1 MMSALLLYS
10 IKSAIVL
17 TMLYLP
23 YMLMLRR
30 ESFFRFNRLM
40 LLGILLL
47 SLVLP
52 LCNIP
57 ALSLDNQ
64 PVVQAA
70 QLQMLELGIP
80 VHVLPEVQVLADGTV
95 SQETP
100 RFSVFLLVSLIYI
113 IGMVALLLVRLWQ
126 IGRLQFGLK
135 QGVLWHH
142 DEQGVRIYC
151 HSGDVA
157 PFSWMKNIVI
167 NEKDYDEAG
176 REIVLHEMGHIQGR
190 HSWDVVLLTLVQ
202 MLQWWNPLAYVLGIS
217 LRDVHEY
224 EADNF
229 VLEQGI
235 SAQGYQLLLIRK
247 AVGSGS
253 YAFANSFNHSL
264 TKKRIT
270 MMKKI
275 KSNPWMKSKALYV
288 IPVAALALSA
298 FATPKFVAPIEE
310 TVTKLEGK
318 GTENSLNLQAFEE
331 ERNVFEVENV
341 SKVVVDGKEM
351 TIREAMEAVK
361 GKEIKNSL
369 TTLPDGSKVL
379 SITTGAKADSE
390 KEKLK
395 IEEISGEASASVD
408 EAIEKALED
417 ARPLIILNGKIFEIP
432 KDAKDINLKRMH
444 EEQLTKLLNI
454 DVEDVESIAV
464 LQKESATAKWGDKGS
479 NGAIV
484 IETKEAKDANKE
496 VVSNKSDLKEL
507 VKKLPGAEM
516 DENGDIKINGKDVS
530 KIMLNDRDVF
540 TKNDTIYNVVAVRA
554 QYPGGDPECFAFIAK
569 NVRYPKLCQEFGVQ
583 GRVIVRFVVEKDGS
597 ITNVEKV
604 RGAGKTLSEVEVTA
618 YKEKNPNSQEQIEA
632 GQDLG
637 ELLYEEAER
646 VVKLMPKWEP
656 AKDEDGNPVRSLF
669 NLPFMFRLQ

>member
-1 MMSALLLYS
+1 MSAVLLYS

-17 TMLYLP
+17 TLLYLP

-30 ESFFRFNRLM
+30 ESFFRFNRM
-40 LLGILLL
+40 VLLSILLL

-57 ALSLDNQ
+57 WMSLDHQ

-70 QLQMLELGIP
+70 QLQMLEMGIP
-80 VHVLPEVQVLADGTV
+80 VHVLPEVQVLAEGAASQGT
-95 SQETP
+95 S
-100 RFSVFLLVSLIYI
+100 RFSVFFLVSLIYI
-113 IGMVALLLVRLWQ
+113 IGMVALLMMRLWQ
-126 IGRLQFGLK
+126 VARLQFGLR
-135 QGVLWHH
+135 QGVLWHN

-157 PFSWMKNIVI
+157 PFSWMRNIVI

-202 MLQWWNPLAYVLGIS
+202 MLQWWNPLCYVLGIS

-224 EADNF
+224 EADNY
-229 VLEQGI
+229 VLQQGV

-318 GTENSLNLQAFEE
+318 GTENSANLQVLEQENGSVVQKDMAQSSA
-331 ERNVFEVENV
+331 ENV
-341 SKVVVDGKEM
+341 TSEEVKQQDTDEQPLFVLDGK
-351 TIREAMEAVK
+351 
-361 GKEIKNSL
+361 
-369 TTLPDGSKVL
+369 
-379 SITTGAKADSE
+379 
-390 KEKLK
+390 
-395 IEEISGEASASVD
+395 
-408 EAIEKALED
+408 
-417 ARPLIILNGKIFEIP
+417 IIEIP
-432 KDAKDINLKRMH
+432 EDMKDINFKRMH

-454 DVEDVESIAV
+454 NAEDVESIAV
-464 LQKESATAKWGDKGS
+464 LQKDEATKVWGDKGS
-479 NGAIV
+479 NGAFV
-484 IETKEAKDANKE
+484 IATKKETKEPESQNVVYNKQTGTNDPVLKD
-496 VVSNKSDLKEL
+496 L

-516 DENGDIKINGKDVS
+516 DGDGNITVGGKSVS
-530 KIMLNDRDVF
+530 KIMLNDKEVLNN
-540 TKNDTIYNVVAVRA
+540 NDTIYNVVKERA
-554 QYPGGDPECFAFIAK
+554 KFPGGDAEIFKFLSE
-569 NVRYPKLCQEFGVQ
+569 NMRYPKLCQEFGVQ
-583 GRVIVRFVVEKDGS
+583 GRVIVRFVIEKDGS
-597 ITNVEKV
+597 ITHIEKV
-604 RGAGKTLSEVEVTA
+604 RGAGKTLSEVEVTS
-618 YKEKNPNSQEQIEA
+618 YKQEHPDSPEQLKA

-637 ELLYEEAER
+637 DLLFEEAKR
-646 VVKLMPKWEP
+646 VLELMPKWEP
-656 AKDEDGNPVRSLF
+656 GKDEDGNPVRSIF
-669 NLPFMFRLQ
+669 SLPVTFRLQ

>member
-1 MMSALLLYS
+1 MVNAMMSAVLLYS

-17 TMLYLP
+17 SMLYLP

-30 ESFFRFNRLM
+30 ESFFRFNRM
-40 LLGILLL
+40 VLLSILLL

-57 ALSLDNQ
+57 WMSLDHQ

-80 VHVLPEVQVLADGTV
+80 VHVLPEVQVLAEGAASQGT
-95 SQETP
+95 S
-100 RFSVFLLVSLIYI
+100 RFSVFFLVSLIYI
-113 IGMVALLLVRLWQ
+113 IGMVALLMMRLWQ
-126 IGRLQFGLK
+126 VARLQFGLR
-135 QGVLWHH
+135 QGVLWHN

-157 PFSWMKNIVI
+157 PFSWMRNIVI

-202 MLQWWNPLAYVLGIS
+202 MLQWWNPLCYVLGIS

-229 VLEQGI
+229 VLEQGV

-270 MMKKI
+270 MMKKS

-310 TVTKLEGK
+310 TVSKLEGK
-318 GTENSLNLQAFEE
+318 GTENSANLQVLEQEMNPAAQKDMTQSST
-331 ERNVFEVENV
+331 ENV
-341 SKVVVDGKEM
+341 ILEEVKQQDTEGRPLFVLDGKIIEVSKDVNFGTM
-351 TIREAMEAVK
+351 
-361 GKEIKNSL
+361 NS
-369 TTLPDGSKVL
+369 
-379 SITTGAKADSE
+379 
-390 KEKLK
+390 
-395 IEEISGEASASVD
+395 
-408 EAIEKALED
+408 
-417 ARPLIILNGKIFEIP
+417 
-432 KDAKDINLKRMH
+432 
-444 EEQLTKLLNI
+444 EEQFSSLLNI
-454 DVEDVESIAV
+454 NVEDIESITV
-464 LQKESATAKWGDKGS
+464 LKNDAATKVWGDKGA
-479 NGAIV
+479 NGVIV
-484 IETKEAKDANKE
+484 ITTKSKDD
-496 VVSNKSDLKEL
+496 VKEL

-516 DENGDIKINGKDVS
+516 DDDGNITVGGKSVA
-530 KIMLNDRDVF
+530 KIMLEDKTIFNN
-540 TKNDTIYNVVAVRA
+540 NDTIYNVVKERA
-554 QYPGGDPECFAFIAK
+554 KFPGGDEACLKFISE
-569 NVRYPKLCQEFGVQ
+569 NVRYPKLCHEFGVQ

-597 ITNVEKV
+597 ITHIEKV
-604 RGAGKTLSEVEVTA
+604 RGVGKTLSEVEVTS
-618 YKEKNPNSQEQIEA
+618 YKQEHPDSPEQLKA

-637 ELLYEEAER
+637 NLLFEEAKR
-646 VVKLMPKWEP
+646 VMELMPKWEP
-656 AKDEDGNPVRSLF
+656 AKDKDGNAVRSFF

>member
-1 MMSALLLYS
+1 M
-10 IKSAIVL
+10 VL

-23 YMLMLRR
+23 YMLLLRR
-30 ESFFRFNRLM
+30 ESFFRFNRIV

-57 ALSLDNQ
+57 WMSLDHK

-80 VHVLPEVQVLADGTV
+80 VHVLPEVQVVANNMAV
-95 SQETP
+95 NENP
-100 RFSVFLLVSLIYI
+100 HFSVFMLVSVIYI
-113 IGMVALLLVRLWQ
+113 IGMIVLLANRLWQ
-126 IGRLQFGLK
+126 ITRLQYGLKRGVLWQDDK
-135 QGVLWHH
+135 QGVC
-142 DEQGVRIYC
+142 IYC

-157 PFSWMKNIVI
+157 PFSWMRNIVI

-176 REIVLHEMGHIQGR
+176 REIILHEMGHIHNR

-202 MLQWWNPLAYVLGIS
+202 MLQWWNPLVYVLGIS

-224 EADNF
+224 EADDH
-229 VLEQGI
+229 VLQQGV

-318 GTENSLNLQAFEE
+318 GMEKSSNLQVQEE
-331 ERNVFEVENV
+331 ESKDTR
-341 SKVVVDGKEM
+341 KVVELESNPLIHVDGRELMPKE
-351 TIREAMEAVK
+351 ALKAVK
-361 GKEIKNSL
+361 GKEIQNSL
-369 TTLPDGSKVL
+369 TTQPDGSEVL
-379 SITTGAKADSE
+379 SIKTRGT
-390 KEKLK
+390 
-395 IEEISGEASASVD
+395 
-408 EAIEKALED
+408 ED
-417 ARPLIILNGKIFEIP
+417 GQPLIVLNGKIIEIP
-432 KDAKDINLKRMH
+432 KDAKDINS
-444 EEQLTKLLNI
+444 EEWLAKLLDI
-454 DVEDVESIAV
+454 DAEDIESITV
-464 LQKESATAKWGDKGS
+464 LKNDAAIEKWGDKGS
-479 NGAIV
+479 NGV
-484 IETKEAKDANKE
+484 ILINTKSKDDVK
-496 VVSNKSDLKEL
+496 DL
-507 VKKLPGAEM
+507 VKKLPGAAV
-516 DENGDIKINGKDVS
+516 DGDGNITLNGKSVS
-530 KIMLNDRDVF
+530 KIMLNDKEVF
-540 TKNDTIYNVVAVRA
+540 NNNDTIYNAVKERA
-554 QYPGGDPECFAFIAK
+554 KFPGGDEECFKFVSE
-569 NVRYPKLCQEFGVQ
+569 NVRYPKLCLYFGVQ

-597 ITNVEKV
+597 ITHIEKV
-604 RGAGKTLSEVEVTA
+604 RGVGETLSEEEVTS
-618 YKEKNPNSQEQIEA
+618 YKQEHPDSPEQLKA

-637 ELLYEEAER
+637 DLLFGEAKR
-646 VVKLMPKWEP
+646 VMELMPKWEP
-656 AKDEDGNPVRSLF
+656 AKDKDGNAVRSF
-669 NLPFMFRLQ
+669 YSLPFMFYLR

>member
-1 MMSALLLYS
+1 MENAMISAVLLYS

-17 TMLYLP
+17 TLLYLP

-30 ESFFRFNRLM
+30 ESFFRFNRM
-40 LLGILLL
+40 VLLSILLL

-57 ALSLDNQ
+57 WMSLDHQ

-80 VHVLPEVQVLADGTV
+80 VHVLPEVQVLAEGAASQGT
-95 SQETP
+95 S
-100 RFSVFLLVSLIYI
+100 RFSVFFLVSLIYI
-113 IGMVALLLVRLWQ
+113 IGMVALLMMRLWQ
-126 IGRLQFGLK
+126 IARLQFGLRR
-135 QGVLWHH
+135 GVLWHN

-157 PFSWMKNIVI
+157 PFSWMRNIVI

-202 MLQWWNPLAYVLGIS
+202 MLQWWNPLCYVLGIS

-229 VLEQGI
+229 VLEQGV

-270 MMKKI
+270 MMKKS

-318 GTENSLNLQAFEE
+318 GTEKSAILQALEE
-331 ERNVFEVENV
+331 E
-341 SKVVVDGKEM
+341 KEQ
-351 TIREAMEAVK
+351 I
-361 GKEIKNSL
+361 
-369 TTLPDGSKVL
+369 
-379 SITTGAKADSE
+379 
-390 KEKLK
+390 K
-395 IEEISGEASASVD
+395 IEEISGEAAASVD
-408 EAIEKALED
+408 EAVEKALGE
-417 ARPLIILNGKIFEIP
+417 AQPLIVLNGKIFEIP

-454 DVEDVESIAV
+454 NVEDIESIAV
-464 LQKESATAKWGDKGS
+464 LKKDEATKIWGDKGA
-479 NGAIV
+479 NGVIV
-484 IETKEAKDANKE
+484 ITTKKETKEPERQNVVYNKE
-496 VVSNKSDLKEL
+496 TGTNDPVLKDL
-507 VKKLPGAEM
+507 VKKLPGAKM
-516 DENGDIKINGKDVS
+516 DDEGNITVNGKSVS
-530 KIMLNDRDVF
+530 KIMLDDKSIFNN
-540 TKNDTIYNVVAVRA
+540 NDTIYNVPAVRA
-554 QYPGGDPECFAFIAK
+554 QYPGGDLEIFKFLSENI
-569 NVRYPKLCQEFGVQ
+569 RYPKLCHEFGVQ
-583 GRVIVRFVVEKDGS
+583 GRVIVNFVIEKDGS
-597 ITNVEKV
+597 ITHIEKV
-604 RGAGKTLSEVEVTA
+604 RGAERTLSEVEVTS
-618 YKEKNPNSQEQIEA
+618 YKQDHPDSPEQLEA

-637 ELLYEEAER
+637 DLLFEEAKR
-646 VVKLMPKWEP
+646 VLELMPKWEP
-656 AKDEDGNPVRSLF
+656 AKDEDGNPVRSIF
-669 NLPFMFRLQ
+669 NLPVMFRLQ

>member
-1 MMSALLLYS
+1 MSALLLYS

-17 TMLYLP
+17 SMLYLP

-30 ESFFRFNRLM
+30 ESFFRFNRLI

-57 ALSLDNQ
+57 WMSLDHQ

-80 VHVLPEVQVLADGTV
+80 VHVLPEVQVLAEGAA
-95 SQETP
+95 SQGIS
-100 RFSVFLLVSLIYI
+100 RFSVFFLVSLIYI
-113 IGMVALLLVRLWQ
+113 IGMVALLMMRLWQ
-126 IGRLQFGLK
+126 IARLQFGLRR
-135 QGVLWHH
+135 GVLWHN

-157 PFSWMKNIVI
+157 PFSWMRNIVI

-202 MLQWWNPLAYVLGIS
+202 MLQWWNPLCYVLGIS

-229 VLEQGI
+229 VLEQGV
-235 SAQGYQLLLIRK
+235 SAQSYQLLLIRK

-270 MMKKI
+270 MMKKS

-318 GTENSLNLQAFEE
+318 GTENSANLQALE
-331 ERNVFEVENV
+331 
-341 SKVVVDGKEM
+341 G
-351 TIREAMEAVK
+351 
-361 GKEIKNSL
+361 
-369 TTLPDGSKVL
+369 
-379 SITTGAKADSE
+379 E
-390 KEKLK
+390 KEKIK
-395 IEEISGEASASVD
+395 DEGTSGTTMMRVRGHDNAQ
-408 EAIEKALED
+408 
-417 ARPLIILNGKIFEIP
+417 PLFVLDGKIIEVSKDVNFETM
-432 KDAKDINLKRMH
+432 NS
-444 EEQLTKLLNI
+444 EEQFSSLLNI
-454 DVEDVESIAV
+454 NVEDIESITV
-464 LQKESATAKWGDKGS
+464 LKNEEATKIWGDKGA
-479 NGAIV
+479 NGVIV
-484 IETKEAKDANKE
+484 IATKKETKEPERQNLVYNKE
-496 VVSNKSDLKEL
+496 TGTYDPVLKDL

-516 DENGDIKINGKDVS
+516 DDEGNITVGGKPVS
-530 KIMLNDRDVF
+530 KIMLEDKTIFNN
-540 TKNDTIYNVVAVRA
+540 NDTIYNVPAVRA
-554 QYPGGDPECFAFIAK
+554 QYPGGDLEIFKFLSENI
-569 NVRYPKLCQEFGVQ
+569 RYPKLCHEFGVQ
-583 GRVIVRFVVEKDGS
+583 GRVIVSFVIEKNGS
-597 ITNVEKV
+597 ISSIKKN
-604 RGAGKTLSEVEVTA
+604 RAPSQTLTEVTVQA
-618 YKEKNPNSQEQIEA
+618 YKKEHPDSQEQLEA

-637 ELLYEEAER
+637 DLLFEEAKR
-646 VVKLMPKWEP
+646 VLELMPKWEP
-656 AKDEDGNPVRSLF
+656 AKDEDGNPVRSIF
-669 NLPFMFRLQ
+669 NLPVMFRLQ

>member
-1 MMSALLLYS
+1 MENAMMSAVLLYS

-17 TMLYLP
+17 TLLYLP

-30 ESFFRFNRLM
+30 ESFFRFNRM
-40 LLGILLL
+40 VLLSILLL

-57 ALSLDNQ
+57 WMSLDHQ

-80 VHVLPEVQVLADGTV
+80 VHVLPEVQVIASPLRGGREG
-95 SQETP
+95 S
-100 RFSVFLLVSLIYI
+100 FSLFHLLTFIYI
-113 IGMVALLLVRLWQ
+113 IGMAALLMARLWQ
-126 IGRLQFGLK
+126 IARLQFGLK
-135 QGVLWHH
+135 QGVLWHN

-157 PFSWMKNIVI
+157 PFSWMRNIVI

-202 MLQWWNPLAYVLGIS
+202 MLQWWNPLCYVLGIS

-229 VLEQGI
+229 VLEQGV

-270 MMKKI
+270 MMKKS

-318 GTENSLNLQAFEE
+318 GTENSANLQVLEQEMNPAAQKDMTQSST
-331 ERNVFEVENV
+331 ENV
-341 SKVVVDGKEM
+341 ILEEVKQQDTEGRPLFVLDGKIIEVSKDVNFGTM
-351 TIREAMEAVK
+351 
-361 GKEIKNSL
+361 NS
-369 TTLPDGSKVL
+369 
-379 SITTGAKADSE
+379 
-390 KEKLK
+390 
-395 IEEISGEASASVD
+395 
-408 EAIEKALED
+408 
-417 ARPLIILNGKIFEIP
+417 
-432 KDAKDINLKRMH
+432 
-444 EEQLTKLLNI
+444 EEQFSSLLNI
-454 DVEDVESIAV
+454 NVEDIESITV
-464 LQKESATAKWGDKGS
+464 LKNEEATKIWGDKGA
-479 NGAIV
+479 NGVIV
-484 IETKEAKDANKE
+484 ITTKSKDD
-496 VVSNKSDLKEL
+496 VKEL

-516 DENGDIKINGKDVS
+516 DDDGNITVGGKSVA
-530 KIMLNDRDVF
+530 KIMLEDKTIFNN
-540 TKNDTIYNVVAVRA
+540 NDTIYNVVKERA
-554 QYPGGDPECFAFIAK
+554 KFPGGDAEIFKFLSE
-569 NVRYPKLCQEFGVQ
+569 NMRYPKLCQEFGVQ
-583 GRVIVRFVVEKDGS
+583 GRVIVRFVIEKDGS
-597 ITNVEKV
+597 ITHIEKV
-604 RGAGKTLSEVEVTA
+604 RGAGKTLSEVEVTS
-618 YKEKNPNSQEQIEA
+618 YKQEHPDSPEQLKA

-637 ELLYEEAER
+637 DLLFEEAKR
-646 VVKLMPKWEP
+646 VLELMPKWEP
-656 AKDEDGNPVRSLF
+656 GKDEDGNPVRSIF
-669 NLPFMFRLQ
+669 SLPVTFRLQ

>member
-1 MMSALLLYS
+1 MVNAMMSAVLLYS

-30 ESFFRFNRLM
+30 ESFFRFNRM
-40 LLGILLL
+40 VLLSILLL

-57 ALSLDNQ
+57 WMSLDHQ

-80 VHVLPEVQVLADGTV
+80 VHVLPEVQVIASPLRGGREG
-95 SQETP
+95 S
-100 RFSVFLLVSLIYI
+100 FSLFHLLTFIYI
-113 IGMVALLLVRLWQ
+113 IGMAALLMARLWQ
-126 IGRLQFGLK
+126 IARLQFGLK
-135 QGVLWHH
+135 QGVLWHN

-157 PFSWMKNIVI
+157 PFSWMRNIVI

-202 MLQWWNPLAYVLGIS
+202 MLQWWNPLCYVLGIS

-229 VLEQGI
+229 VLEQGV

-247 AVGSGS
+247 AVGSGG
-253 YAFANSFNHSL
+253 YPFANSFNHSL

-270 MMKKI
+270 MMKKS

-318 GTENSLNLQAFEE
+318 GTENSANLQVLEQEMNPAAQKDMTQSST
-331 ERNVFEVENV
+331 ENV
-341 SKVVVDGKEM
+341 ILEEVKQQDTEGRPLFVLDGKIIEVSKDVNFGTM
-351 TIREAMEAVK
+351 
-361 GKEIKNSL
+361 NS
-369 TTLPDGSKVL
+369 
-379 SITTGAKADSE
+379 
-390 KEKLK
+390 
-395 IEEISGEASASVD
+395 
-408 EAIEKALED
+408 
-417 ARPLIILNGKIFEIP
+417 
-432 KDAKDINLKRMH
+432 
-444 EEQLTKLLNI
+444 EEQFSSLLNI
-454 DVEDVESIAV
+454 NVEDIESITV
-464 LQKESATAKWGDKGS
+464 LKNEEATKIWGDKGA
-479 NGAIV
+479 NGVIV
-484 IETKEAKDANKE
+484 ITTKSKDD
-496 VVSNKSDLKEL
+496 VKEL

-516 DENGDIKINGKDVS
+516 DDDGNITVGGKSVA
-530 KIMLNDRDVF
+530 KIMLEDKTIFNN
-540 TKNDTIYNVVAVRA
+540 NDTIYNVVKERA
-554 QYPGGDPECFAFIAK
+554 KFPGGDEACFKFLSE
-569 NVRYPKLCQEFGVQ
+569 NVRYPKLCHEFGVQ

-597 ITNVEKV
+597 ITHVEKV
-604 RGAGKTLSEVEVTA
+604 RGVGKTLSEVEVTS
-618 YKEKNPNSQEQIEA
+618 YKQEHPDSPEQLKA

-637 ELLYEEAER
+637 DLLFGEAKR
-646 VVKLMPKWEP
+646 VMELMPKWEP
-656 AKDEDGNPVRSLF
+656 AKDKDGNAVRSFF

>member
-1 MMSALLLYS
+1 MMSAVLLYS

-30 ESFFRFNRLM
+30 ESFFRFNRM
-40 LLGILLL
+40 VLLSILLL

-57 ALSLDNQ
+57 WMSLDHQ

-80 VHVLPEVQVLADGTV
+80 VHVLPEVQVIASPLRGGREG
-95 SQETP
+95 S
-100 RFSVFLLVSLIYI
+100 FSLFHLLTFIYI
-113 IGMVALLLVRLWQ
+113 IGMAALLMARLWQ
-126 IGRLQFGLK
+126 IARLQFGLK
-135 QGVLWHH
+135 QGVLWHN

-157 PFSWMKNIVI
+157 PFSWMRNIVI

-202 MLQWWNPLAYVLGIS
+202 MLQWWNPLCYVLGIS

-229 VLEQGI
+229 VLERGV

-247 AVGSGS
+247 AVGSGG
-253 YAFANSFNHSL
+253 YPFANSFNHSL

-270 MMKKI
+270 MMKKS

-318 GTENSLNLQAFEE
+318 GTENSANLQVLEQEMNPAAQKDMTQSST
-331 ERNVFEVENV
+331 ENV
-341 SKVVVDGKEM
+341 ILEEVKQQDTEGRPLFVLDGKIIEVSKDVNFGTM
-351 TIREAMEAVK
+351 
-361 GKEIKNSL
+361 NS
-369 TTLPDGSKVL
+369 
-379 SITTGAKADSE
+379 
-390 KEKLK
+390 
-395 IEEISGEASASVD
+395 
-408 EAIEKALED
+408 
-417 ARPLIILNGKIFEIP
+417 
-432 KDAKDINLKRMH
+432 
-444 EEQLTKLLNI
+444 EEQFSSLLNI
-454 DVEDVESIAV
+454 NVEDIESITV
-464 LQKESATAKWGDKGS
+464 LKNEEATKIWGDKGA
-479 NGAIV
+479 NGVIV
-484 IETKEAKDANKE
+484 ITTKSKDD
-496 VVSNKSDLKEL
+496 VKEL

-516 DENGDIKINGKDVS
+516 DDDGNITVGGKSVA
-530 KIMLNDRDVF
+530 KIMLEDKTIFNN
-540 TKNDTIYNVVAVRA
+540 NDTIYNVVKERA
-554 QYPGGDPECFAFIAK
+554 KFPGGDEACFKFLSE
-569 NVRYPKLCQEFGVQ
+569 NVRYPKLCHEFGVQ

-597 ITNVEKV
+597 ITHVEKV
-604 RGAGKTLSEVEVTA
+604 RGVGKTLSEVEVTS
-618 YKEKNPNSQEQIEA
+618 YKQEHPDSPEQLKA

-637 ELLYEEAER
+637 DLLFGEAKR
-646 VVKLMPKWEP
+646 VMELMPKWEP
-656 AKDEDGNPVRSLF
+656 AKDKDGNAVRSFF

>member
-1 MMSALLLYS
+1 MIPSLLLYS
-10 IKSAIVL
+10 IKSAMVL

-23 YMLMLRR
+23 YMLLLRC
-30 ESFFRFNRLM
+30 ESFFRFNRIV

-57 ALSLDNQ
+57 WMSLDHK

-80 VHVLPEVQVLADGTV
+80 VHVLPEVQVVANNMAV
-95 SQETP
+95 NENP
-100 RFSVFLLVSLIYI
+100 RFSVFMLVSVIYI
-113 IGMVALLLVRLWQ
+113 IGMIMLLANRLWQ
-126 IGRLQFGLK
+126 ITRLQYGLKRGVLWQDDK
-135 QGVLWHH
+135 QGVC
-142 DEQGVRIYC
+142 IYC

-157 PFSWMKNIVI
+157 PFSWMRNIVI

-176 REIVLHEMGHIQGR
+176 REIILHEMGHIHNR

-202 MLQWWNPLAYVLGIS
+202 MLQWWNPLVYVLGIS

-224 EADNF
+224 EADDH
-229 VLEQGI
+229 VLQQGV
-235 SAQGYQLLLIRK
+235 SAKGYQLLLIRK

-331 ERNVFEVENV
+331 ERKVVELKNL
-341 SKVVVDGKEM
+341 SKVIVDGKEM
-351 TIREAMEAVK
+351 TPQEAVK
-361 GKEIKNSL
+361 VVQGKEIQNNL
-369 TTLPDGSKVL
+369 ITQPDGSKVL
-379 SITTGAKADSE
+379 SIKTRGYK
-390 KEKLK
+390 
-395 IEEISGEASASVD
+395 
-408 EAIEKALED
+408 D
-417 ARPLIILNGKIFEIP
+417 APQPLIILNGKIFETP
-432 KDAKDINLKRMH
+432 KDAKDINS

-454 DVEDVESIAV
+454 NPEDVENITV
-464 LQKESATAKWGDKGS
+464 LQKDAAVAKFGDKGS

-484 IETKEAKDANKE
+484 INTKSKD
-496 VVSNKSDLKEL
+496 DIKEL
-507 VKKLPGAEM
+507 VKKQPGAEM
-516 DENGDIKINGKDVS
+516 DEDGNITINGKSVS
-530 KIMLNDRDVF
+530 KIMLEDKTVF
-540 TKNDTIYNVVAVRA
+540 NNNDTIYNVPSVRA
-554 QYPGGDPECFAFIAK
+554 QSPGGDSEIFKFLSE
-569 NVRYPKLCQEFGVQ
+569 NVRYPKLCYEFGVQ

-597 ITNVEKV
+597 ITHVEKV
-604 RGAGKTLSEVEVTA
+604 HGVEKTLSEAEVMS
-618 YKEKNPNSQEQIEA
+618 YKQEHPDSPEQLKA

-637 ELLYEEAER
+637 DLLFGEAKR
-646 VVKLMPKWEP
+646 VMELMPKWEP
-656 AKDEDGNPVRSLF
+656 AKDKDGNAVRSF
-669 NLPFMFRLQ
+669 YSLPFTFRLQ

>member
-1 MMSALLLYS
+1 MFLYS

-17 TMLYLP
+17 SMLYLP

-30 ESFFRFNRLM
+30 ESFFHFNRM
-40 LLGILLL
+40 VLLSILLL

-57 ALSLDNQ
+57 WMSLDHQ

-80 VHVLPEVQVLADGTV
+80 VHVLPEVQVIASPLRGGREG
-95 SQETP
+95 S
-100 RFSVFLLVSLIYI
+100 FSLFHLFTFTYI
-113 IGMVALLLVRLWQ
+113 IGMVALLLMRLWQ
-126 IGRLQFGLK
+126 VGRLQFGLR
-135 QGVLWHH
+135 QGSLWHH

-202 MLQWWNPLAYVLGIS
+202 MLQWWNPLCYVLGIS

-229 VLEQGI
+229 VLEQGV

-247 AVGSGS
+247 AIGSGS

-270 MMKKI
+270 MMKKM

-310 TVTKLEGK
+310 TVSKLEGK
-318 GTENSLNLQAFEE
+318 VTENSANLQAFEE
-331 ERNVFEVENV
+331 ERKFVELKNV
-341 SKVVVDGKEM
+341 SKVLVDGKEM
-351 TIREAMEAVK
+351 TTQEAMEAVK
-361 GKEIKNSL
+361 GKEIQNSL
-369 TTLPDGSKVL
+369 ITQPDGSEVL
-379 SITTGAKADSE
+379 SIKTRGYK
-390 KEKLK
+390 
-395 IEEISGEASASVD
+395 
-408 EAIEKALED
+408 D
-417 ARPLIILNGKIFEIP
+417 APQPLIVLNGKIYEIP
-432 KDAKDINLKRMH
+432 KDAAKDINS

-454 DVEDVESIAV
+454 NAEDVESIAV
-464 LQKESATAKWGDKGS
+464 LQKDEATKVWGDKGS
-479 NGAIV
+479 NGAIL
-484 IETKEAKDANKE
+484 INTKSKDD
-496 VVSNKSDLKEL
+496 VKEL

-516 DENGDIKINGKDVS
+516 DDEGNITVNGKSVA
-530 KIMLNDRDVF
+530 KIMLNGKEVF
-540 TKNDTIYNVVAVRA
+540 NNNDTIYNVVAVRA
-554 QYPGGDPECFAFIAK
+554 QYPGGDPECFKFMSMNI
-569 NVRYPKLCQEFGVQ
+569 RYPQLCKEFGVQ

-597 ITNVEKV
+597 ITNIEKV
-604 RGAGKTLSEVEVTA
+604 RGADKTLSEVEVTA
-618 YKEKNPNSQEQIEA
+618 YKEKNPDSKEQPKA

-637 ELLYEEAER
+637 NLLFEEAKR
-646 VVKLMPKWEP
+646 VLELMPKWEP
-656 AKDEDGNPVRSLF
+656 AKDKDGNAVRSFF
-669 NLPFMFRLQ
+669 NLPVMFRLQ

>member
-1 MMSALLLYS
+1 MSAILLYS

-30 ESFFRFNRLM
+30 ESFFRFNRM
-40 LLGILLL
+40 VLLGILLL

-57 ALSLDNQ
+57 WMSLDHQ

-80 VHVLPEVQVLADGTV
+80 VHVLPEVQVLAEK
-95 SQETP
+95 QEESFFT
-100 RFSVFLLVSLIYI
+100 FSLFHLFTFIYI
-113 IGMVALLLVRLWQ
+113 IGMVALLLMRLWQ
-126 IGRLQFGLK
+126 IARLQFGLK
-135 QGVLWHH
+135 QGVLWHN

-157 PFSWMKNIVI
+157 PFSWMRNIVI

-202 MLQWWNPLAYVLGIS
+202 MLQWWNPLCYVLGIS

-229 VLEQGI
+229 VLEQGV

-247 AVGSGS
+247 AVGSGG
-253 YAFANSFNHSL
+253 YPFANSFNHSL

-270 MMKKI
+270 MMKKM

-318 GTENSLNLQAFEE
+318 GTENSANLQVPEQENEPAVQKDVAQSSAENVTSEEVKQQDTE
-331 ERNVFEVENV
+331 ERPLFVL
-341 SKVVVDGKEM
+341 DGK
-351 TIREAMEAVK
+351 
-361 GKEIKNSL
+361 
-369 TTLPDGSKVL
+369 
-379 SITTGAKADSE
+379 
-390 KEKLK
+390 
-395 IEEISGEASASVD
+395 
-408 EAIEKALED
+408 
-417 ARPLIILNGKIFEIP
+417 IIEIP
-432 KDAKDINLKRMH
+432 EDMKDINFKRMH

-454 DVEDVESIAV
+454 NAEDVESIAV
-464 LQKESATAKWGDKGS
+464 LQKDEATKVWGDKGS
-479 NGAIV
+479 NGAFV
-484 IETKEAKDANKE
+484 IATKKETKEPESQNVVYNKQTGTNDPVLKD
-496 VVSNKSDLKEL
+496 L

-516 DENGDIKINGKDVS
+516 DGDGNITVGGKNVAKITLEGKEV
-530 KIMLNDRDVF
+530 LNKEDS
-540 TKNDTIYNVVAVRA
+540 IYNVVAHNA
-554 QYPGGDPECFAFIAK
+554 KYPGGDTECFKFLSE
-569 NVRYPKLCQEFGVQ
+569 NMRYPKLCQYFGVQ
-583 GRVIVRFVVEKDGS
+583 GRVIINFVVEKDGS
-597 ITNVEKV
+597 ISNIRKL
-604 RGAGKTLSEVEVTA
+604 RGAGKVLSEVDVTS
-618 YKEKNPNSQEQIEA
+618 YKEKNPESTEELKA

-637 ELLYEEAER
+637 DLLYEEAVR
-646 VVKLMPKWEP
+646 VMKLMPKWEP
-656 AKDEDGNPVRSLF
+656 AKDKDGNVVRSRF
-669 NLPFMFRLQ
+669 VLPVTFRLQ

>member
-1 MMSALLLYS
+1 MMSAVLLYS
-10 IKSAIVL
+10 IKSAMVL

-30 ESFFRFNRLM
+30 ESFFRFNRM
-40 LLGILLL
+40 VLLGILLL

-52 LCNIP
+52 LCNVP
-57 ALSLDNQ
+57 WMSLDRQ

-80 VHVLPEVQVLADGTV
+80 VHVLPEVQVIASPLRGGREG
-95 SQETP
+95 S
-100 RFSVFLLVSLIYI
+100 FSLFHLFTFIYI
-113 IGMVALLLVRLWQ
+113 IGMVVLLSMRLWQ
-126 IGRLQFGLK
+126 IARLQFGLK
-135 QGVLWHH
+135 QGVLWHN

-167 NEKDYDEAG
+167 NEKDYNEAG
-176 REIVLHEMGHIQGR
+176 REIILHEMGHIQGR

-202 MLQWWNPLAYVLGIS
+202 MLQWWNPLCYVLGIS

-229 VLEQGI
+229 VLRQGV

-270 MMKKI
+270 MMKKM
-275 KSNPWMKSKALYV
+275 KSNPWMRSKALYV

-318 GTENSLNLQAFEE
+318 VTENSANLQTSEE
-331 ERNVFEVENV
+331 KRKVVELKNV
-341 SKVVVDGKEM
+341 SKVLVDGKEM
-351 TIREAMEAVK
+351 TPQEAMEAVK
-361 GKEIKNSL
+361 GKEIQNSL
-369 TTLPDGSKVL
+369 TTQPDGTEAL
-379 SITTGAKADSE
+379 SIKTRGYK
-390 KEKLK
+390 
-395 IEEISGEASASVD
+395 
-408 EAIEKALED
+408 D
-417 ARPLIILNGKIFEIP
+417 APQPLIVLNGKIYEIP
-432 KDAKDINLKRMH
+432 KDAAKDINS

-454 DVEDVESIAV
+454 NPEDVESIAV
-464 LQKESATAKWGDKGS
+464 LQKDEATKVWGDKGA
-479 NGAIV
+479 NGVIV
-484 IETKEAKDANKE
+484 ITTKKETKEPESQNVVYNKQTGTNDPVLKD
-496 VVSNKSDLKEL
+496 L

-516 DENGDIKINGKDVS
+516 DGDGNITVNGKSVT
-530 KIMLNDRDVF
+530 KIMVDDKEAFNIGDSIF
-540 TKNDTIYNVVAVRA
+540 NVPAVRA
-554 QYPGGDPECFAFIAK
+554 QYPGGDSEVFKFLSE
-569 NVRYPKLCQEFGVQ
+569 NVRYPKLCQYFGVQ
-583 GRVIVRFVVEKDGS
+583 GRVIVRFVIEKDGS
-597 ITNVEKV
+597 ITHIEKV
-604 RGAGKTLSEVEVTA
+604 RGAGKTLSEVEVTS
-618 YKEKNPNSQEQIEA
+618 YKQDHPDSQEQLEP

-637 ELLYEEAER
+637 DLLFGEAKR
-646 VVKLMPKWEP
+646 VMELMPKWEP
-656 AKDEDGNPVRSLF
+656 GKDKDGNAVRSFF
-669 NLPFMFRLQ
+669 NLPFMFRLR

>member
-1 MMSALLLYS
+1 MFLYS
-10 IKSAIVL
+10 IKSAMVL

-23 YMLMLRR
+23 YMLLLRR
-30 ESFFRFNRLM
+30 ESFFRFNRIV

-57 ALSLDNQ
+57 WMSLDHK

-80 VHVLPEVQVLADGTV
+80 VHVLPEVQVVANNMAV
-95 SQETP
+95 NENP
-100 RFSVFLLVSLIYI
+100 RFSVFMLVSVIYI
-113 IGMVALLLVRLWQ
+113 MGMIVLLAMRLWQ
-126 IGRLQFGLK
+126 ITRLQYGLK
-135 QGVLWHH
+135 QGALWQ
-142 DEQGVRIYC
+142 DDKQGVCIYC

-157 PFSWMKNIVI
+157 SFSWMRNIVI

-176 REIVLHEMGHIQGR
+176 REIILHEMGHIHNR

-202 MLQWWNPLAYVLGIS
+202 MLQWWNPLVYVLGIS

-224 EADNF
+224 EADDF
-229 VLEQGI
+229 VLRQGV

-270 MMKKI
+270 MMKKS

-331 ERNVFEVENV
+331 ER
-341 SKVVVDGKEM
+341 KVVELKSAPIILVDGKEM
-351 TIREAMEAVK
+351 TPQEAMEAVK
-361 GKEIKNSL
+361 GKEIQNSL
-369 TTLPDGSKVL
+369 TTQPDGSEVL
-379 SITTGAKADSE
+379 SIKTRGTKDGQ
-390 KEKLK
+390 
-395 IEEISGEASASVD
+395 
-408 EAIEKALED
+408 
-417 ARPLIILNGKIFEIP
+417 PLIVLDGKIYEFP
-432 KDAKDINLKRMH
+432 KDAAKDINS

-454 DVEDVESIAV
+454 DPEDVESITV
-464 LQKESATAKWGDKGS
+464 LQKDAATAKWGDKGA
-479 NGAIV
+479 NGVIV
-484 IETKEAKDANKE
+484 INTKKKD
-496 VVSNKSDLKEL
+496 DIKEL

-516 DENGDIKINGKDVS
+516 DDAGNIKVNGKSVA
-530 KIMLNDRDVF
+530 KIMLNDKDVF
-540 TKNDTIYNVVAVRA
+540 NNNDTIYNVPSVKA
-554 QYPGGDPECFAFIAK
+554 QYPGGDSEIFKFLSE
-569 NVRYPKLCQEFGVQ
+569 NVRYPKLCHELGVQ
-583 GRVIVRFVVEKDGS
+583 GRLIINFVVEKDGS
-597 ITNVEKV
+597 ISNVKNI
-604 RGAGKTLSEVEVTA
+604 RGYGMELPEATVIA
-618 YKEKNPNSQEQIEA
+618 YKKEHPDSKPVNAKVVEE
-632 GQDLG
+632 LFYG
-637 ELLYEEAER
+637 EVQR
-646 VVKLMPKWEP
+646 VMKLMPKWEP
-656 AKDEDGNPVRSLF
+656 AKDKDGNAVRSF
-669 NLPFMFRLQ
+669 YSLPFTFRLQ